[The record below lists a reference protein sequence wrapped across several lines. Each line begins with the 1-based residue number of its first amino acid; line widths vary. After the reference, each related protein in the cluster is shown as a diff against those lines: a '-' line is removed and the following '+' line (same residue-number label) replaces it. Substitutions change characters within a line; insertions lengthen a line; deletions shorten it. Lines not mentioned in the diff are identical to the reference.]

1 MLFHFGI
8 FLIAGQRSAF
18 FSPLTTVSGIK
29 ALRLGSLT
37 IVGGHTSAVFDALSV
52 DNSRSWMF
60 LMPLSIEIYA
70 FLRLLSVGKGLK
82 NAFQTPAPIVNESR
96 EAFPDTSPPEY

>member
-37 IVGGHTSAVFDALSV
+37 FVGGHTSAFFDALFA
-52 DNSRSWMF
+52 DNSRSC
-60 LMPLSIEIYA
+60 A
-70 FLRLLSVGKGLK
+70 FLRLLSVDEGLK
-82 NAFQTPAPIVNESR
+82 NAFQTPAPIVNESH
-96 EAFPDTSPPEY
+96 EAFPDTSPPEC